1 MRSACAARLRNALNA
16 SAAAGRLSEALASL
30 DDETLRFVLSDWQL
44 WARDDQLPPQTTA
57 NGDAWRVWLILGGR
71 GAGKTRSG
79 AEWIRAKALGIA
91 PLGDVPARRIALVG
105 ETLADVRRVM
115 IDGVS
120 GLLAIHDEGER
131 PVLEVSKQ
139 QLVWPN
145 GAIAQMFSAED
156 PDSLR
161 GPQFDCAWCDAFC
174 GACLERAGLRATRS
188 LMARSY
194 LKWGEAIAE
203 PRIGAIAVFSR
214 GTNPAE
220 GHVGFWLG
228 ETEDSIVLLGGNQGN
243 AVSVAR
249 YAKARLLG
257 LRWPS
262 SNTQPASPSPTAIFD
277 RALEH
282 VLEMEGGFS
291 NDALDPGGPTNQG
304 ITLGVFAAWRKVTL
318 TAANRQ
324 SLIRDLK
331 AIDPVTVREIYR
343 RRYWDT
349 AHCAELPPALAVM
362 HFDAAVNHGVG
373 TAIRFLQETVGAAI
387 DGEIGP
393 ETRAAVAAASRL
405 NALATYAA
413 LRERRYRALP
423 HFWRFGRGWL
433 RRVDATLTLARTLE
447 TETKQSSSPTEG
459 ETDMTSTTTATT
471 GKWWGHSIT
480 IWGTLVTILSTVVPA
495 LAPVTGVE
503 VSGELVQDAGNQ
515 VVDTIQ
521 TVGTL
526 IGTLMTIFGRMR
538 ATTPIKLTLLKAKG

>member
-1 MRSACAARLRNALNA
+1 MDEARWLK
-16 SAAAGRLSEALASL
+16 
-30 DDETLRFVLSDWQL
+30 Q
-44 WARDDQLPPQTTA
+44 
-57 NGDAWRVWLILGGR
+57 AWREFGQAER
-71 GAGKTRSG
+71 AGANDNPR
-79 AEWIRAKALGIA
+79 IVALFRDAGH
-91 PLGDVPARRIALVG
+91 PDV
-105 ETLADVRRVM
+105 VR
-115 IDGVS
+115 
-120 GLLAIHDEGER
+120 DE
-131 PVLEVSKQ
+131 V
-139 QLVWPN
+139 
-145 GAIAQMFSAED
+145 
-156 PDSLR
+156 
-161 GPQFDCAWCDAFC
+161 AWCAAFC

-194 LKWGEAIAE
+194 LKWGEALAE
-203 PRIGAIAVFSR
+203 PRVGAIAVFSR
-214 GTNPAE
+214 GSNPAE

-228 ETEDSIVLLGGNQGN
+228 ETEDSIVLLGGNQSN

-249 YAKARLLG
+249 YAKAHLLG
-257 LRWPS
+257 LRWPVS
-262 SNTQPASPSPTAIFD
+262 AKPAESAPPTPATQTTIFD
-277 RALEH
+277 RALAH
-282 VLEMEGGFS
+282 VLEMEGGFT
-291 NDALDPGGPTNQG
+291 NDPLDPGGPTNQG

-343 RRYWDT
+343 RRYWDA

-373 TAIRFLQETVGAAI
+373 TAIRILQETVGAAI

-393 ETRAAVAAASRL
+393 ETRAAVAAAPRL

-413 LRERRYRALP
+413 IRERRYRALP

-447 TETKQSSSPTEG
+447 TETTQSPSKTQG
-459 ETDMTSTTTATT
+459 DTGMTSTTTATT

-480 IWGTLVTILSTVVPA
+480 IWGTLVTILSSVVPA
-495 LAPVTGVE
+495 LAPVTGID

-538 ATTPIKLTLLKAKG
+538 ATTPIKFTLLKAKG

>member
-1 MRSACAARLRNALNA
+1 
-16 SAAAGRLSEALASL
+16 
-30 DDETLRFVLSDWQL
+30 
-44 WARDDQLPPQTTA
+44 
-57 NGDAWRVWLILGGR
+57 
-71 GAGKTRSG
+71 
-79 AEWIRAKALGIA
+79 
-91 PLGDVPARRIALVG
+91 
-105 ETLADVRRVM
+105 
-115 IDGVS
+115 
-120 GLLAIHDEGER
+120 
-131 PVLEVSKQ
+131 
-139 QLVWPN
+139 
-145 GAIAQMFSAED
+145 
-156 PDSLR
+156 
-161 GPQFDCAWCDAFC
+161 
-174 GACLERAGLRATRS
+174 
-188 LMARSY
+188 MARSY
-194 LKWGEAIAE
+194 LKWGEALAE
-203 PRIGAIAVFSR
+203 PRVGAIAVFSR
-214 GTNPAE
+214 GSNPAE

-257 LRWPS
+257 LRWPVS
-262 SNTQPASPSPTAIFD
+262 AMPAESAPPTPVTQTAIFE
-277 RALEH
+277 RALAH
-282 VLEMEGGFS
+282 VLEMEGGFT
-291 NDALDPGGPTNQG
+291 NDPLDPGGPTNQG

-343 RRYWDT
+343 QRYWDT

-393 ETRAAVAAASRL
+393 ETRAAVAAAPRL
-405 NALATYAA
+405 TALATYAA
-413 LRERRYRALP
+413 IRERRYRALP

-447 TETKQSSSPTEG
+447 TQTTQSSSQTQG
-459 ETDMTSTTTATT
+459 DTGMTSTTTATT

-480 IWGTLVTILSTVVPA
+480 IWGTLVTILSSVVPA
-495 LAPVTGVE
+495 LAPVTGID

-526 IGTLMTIFGRMR
+526 VGTLMTIFGRMR
-538 ATTPIKLTLLKAKG
+538 ATTPIKFTLLKAKG

>member
-1 MRSACAARLRNALNA
+1 MDEARWLK
-16 SAAAGRLSEALASL
+16 
-30 DDETLRFVLSDWQL
+30 Q
-44 WARDDQLPPQTTA
+44 
-57 NGDAWRVWLILGGR
+57 AWREFGQAER
-71 GAGKTRSG
+71 AGAKDNPR
-79 AEWIRAKALGIA
+79 IVALFRDAGH
-91 PLGDVPARRIALVG
+91 PDV
-105 ETLADVRRVM
+105 VR
-115 IDGVS
+115 
-120 GLLAIHDEGER
+120 DE
-131 PVLEVSKQ
+131 V
-139 QLVWPN
+139 
-145 GAIAQMFSAED
+145 
-156 PDSLR
+156 
-161 GPQFDCAWCDAFC
+161 AWCAAFC

-194 LKWGEAIAE
+194 LKWGEALAE
-203 PRIGAIAVFSR
+203 PRVGAIAVFSR
-214 GTNPAE
+214 GSNPTE

-228 ETEDSIVLLGGNQGN
+228 ETEDSIVLLGGNQSN

-249 YAKARLLG
+249 YPKARLLG
-257 LRWPS
+257 LRWPVS
-262 SNTQPASPSPTAIFD
+262 AKPAESAPPTPVTQTAIFD
-277 RALEH
+277 RALAH
-282 VLEMEGGFS
+282 VLEMEGGFT
-291 NDALDPGGPTNQG
+291 NDPLDPGGPTNQG

-331 AIDPVTVREIYR
+331 AIDPATVREIYR
-343 RRYWDT
+343 QRYWDT

-405 NALATYAA
+405 TALATYAA
-413 LRERRYRALP
+413 IRERRYRTLP

-447 TETKQSSSPTEG
+447 TQTKQSSSQTQG
-459 ETDMTSTTTATT
+459 DTGMTSTTTATT

-480 IWGTLVTILSTVVPA
+480 IWGTLVTILSSVVPA
-495 LAPVTGVE
+495 LAPVTGID

-538 ATTPIKLTLLKAKG
+538 ATTPIKFTLLKAKG

>member
-1 MRSACAARLRNALNA
+1 MNA
-16 SAAAGRLSEALASL
+16 SAAAGRLNEELASL
-30 DDETLRFVLSDWQL
+30 DDEALRFVLFDWQL
-44 WARDDQLPPQTTA
+44 WARDDQLPPSTTA
-57 NGDAWRVWLILGGR
+57 AGDAWRVWLILGGR

-79 AEWIRAKALGIA
+79 AEWVRAKALGIP

-120 GLLAIHDEGER
+120 GLLAIHDTDER

-161 GPQFDCAWCDAFC
+161 GPQFDCAWSDAFC

-194 LKWGEAIAE
+194 LKWGEALAE
-203 PRIGAIAVFSR
+203 PRVGAIAVFSR
-214 GTNPAE
+214 GSNPAE

-228 ETEDSIVLLGGNQGN
+228 ETEDSVVLLGGNQSN

-257 LRWPS
+257 LRWPVS
-262 SNTQPASPSPTAIFD
+262 AKSAESAPPTLATQTAIFD
-277 RALEH
+277 RALAH
-282 VLEMEGGFS
+282 VLEMEGGFT
-291 NDALDPGGPTNQG
+291 NDPLDPGGPTNQG

-349 AHCAELPPALAVM
+349 AQCAELPPALAVM

-393 ETRAAVAAASRL
+393 ETRAAVAAAPRL
-405 NALATYAA
+405 TALATYAA
-413 LRERRYRALP
+413 IRERRYRTLP

-447 TETKQSSSPTEG
+447 TETTQSPSKTQG
-459 ETDMTSTTTATT
+459 DTGMTSTTTATT

-480 IWGTLVTILSTVVPA
+480 IWGTLVTILSSVVPA
-495 LAPVTGVE
+495 LAPVTGID

-526 IGTLMTIFGRMR
+526 VGTLMTIFGRMR
-538 ATTPIKLTLLKAKG
+538 ATTPIKFTLLKAKG